1 MPSIL
6 VVDDDQSIR
15 VMLARA
21 LRALGDVEQAGGGV
35 EALKMLETK
44 RYDCILLDLHMPGI
58 DGFAVLQ
65 SLHAKPNANRDTPL
79 IVITADP
86 SDKARAQAF
95 AAHAVFF
102 VNKPLQLA
110 TLSVF
115 VTSALQKSK
124 ARPS

>member
-21 LRALGDVEQAGGGV
+21 LRALAEVDQAGGGV

-44 RYDCILLDLHMPGI
+44 RYDCILLDLNMPGI

-65 SLHAKPNANRDTPL
+65 SLHAKPGVNRDTPL
-79 IVITADP
+79 IVVTADP
-86 SDKARAQAF
+86 SDNARAQSF
-95 AAHAVFF
+95 ASHALFF

-115 VTSALQKSK
+115 VATALKKSK
-124 ARPS
+124 G